1 MKGYPGTW
9 VSSCS
14 NTGPMKDDPYLT
26 SRQNSL
32 DITEKVIQ
40 ILWFNLCVF
49 ISWLKVSAS
58 DPDKMEIKYTLQ
70 PNSSF
75 SIEQTTGVIKVT
87 GRFDR
92 ELQSVY
98 NLTVTAI
105 DKGGLN
111 VSEQGND
118 NIYVVA
124 AAVVIMMLLLL
135 LLLILLLLLL
145 LLLLVVL
152 LLLLLMLL
160 LLLLLLLLFLLYCC
174 FCFTKIKSYFTFF
187 LFQSLFAWQT
197 QTITPLNSSTRL
209 TKHQFRTIQRLARV
223 SWLWQPLTPTKR
235 IMQRS
240 SFLFSEREED
250 LQSIKP
256 QVYRNQT
263 TLVFEIHNFGLAKV
277 FPSSFVFVL
286 WLFS

>member
-1 MKGYPGTW
+1 
-9 VSSCS
+9 
-14 NTGPMKDDPYLT
+14 
-26 SRQNSL
+26 
-32 DITEKVIQ
+32 
-40 ILWFNLCVF
+40 
-49 ISWLKVSAS
+49 
-58 DPDKMEIKYTLQ
+58 MEIKYTLQ

-160 LLLLLLLLFLLYCC
+160 LLLLLLLLFLLYSC

-187 LFQSLFAWQT
+187 LFQSLFA
-197 QTITPLNSSTRL
+197 
-209 TKHQFRTIQRLARV
+209 
-223 SWLWQPLTPTKR
+223 
-235 IMQRS
+235 
-240 SFLFSEREED
+240 
-250 LQSIKP
+250 
-256 QVYRNQT
+256 
-263 TLVFEIHNFGLAKV
+263 
-277 FPSSFVFVL
+277 
-286 WLFS
+286 